1 MACSNCGGNCGN
13 TCQRTVIDSK
23 GEKGDRG
30 PQGPE
35 GPAGTDGSDGAD
47 GLSQFEYKA
56 VPGCYNAS
64 PTSVEANPNWEMVD
78 PEVLYLDLPEGDW
91 VIEYSA
97 KLISISNDLNNEIY
111 YSIAKDDDLTGT
123 VKNSGDVVI
132 PITERIEVIRD
143 PDQGGGNSLY
153 TRAHVTVPSGETH
166 RFKVFY
172 SYIEDNDASD
182 DYAFCENI
190 LSGTLYQNVNAQ

>member
-1 MACSNCGGNCGN
+1 MACSKCGGNCGN

-30 PQGPE
+30 PQGP
-35 GPAGTDGSDGAD
+35 AGAD
-47 GLSQFEYKA
+47 GDAGADGVSQFEYRS
-56 VPGCYNAS
+56 VGECYEAP
-64 PTSVEANPNWEMVD
+64 PTDTGDTNPQWDIVH

-97 KLISISNDLNNEIY
+97 KLIPISNDLNNDIY

-132 PITERIEVIRD
+132 SITERVEVIKN
-143 PDQGGGNSLY
+143 PDEGGGHSLY
-153 TRAHVTVPSGETH
+153 TRAHVTVPSGDTH

-172 SYIEDNDASD
+172 AYLADSD
-182 DYAFCENI
+182 GSNDYAFCNNI
-190 LSGTLYQNVNAQ
+190 LSGTLYQNVNQQ